1 MPLQF
6 PMAAIIRYTNYE
18 AIIGDLR
25 GPKRAE
31 LRDKVLFSVILNSS
45 LIVHFCCSL
54 SSLDDVEKKKKRIT
68 TTCLKSRRSLKTM
81 VVSPPLTPGVQGSRA
96 WVTLVTNPAYVAG
109 KWYCSQSFLSHFQGH
124 ELIY

>member
-54 SSLDDVEKKKKRIT
+54 SSLDDVEKKKKRDHHY
-68 TTCLKSRRSLKTM
+68 LLEKSAIVEDNGR
-81 VVSPPLTPGVQGSRA
+81 
-96 WVTLVTNPAYVAG
+96 
-109 KWYCSQSFLSHFQGH
+109 QSAFDSWCARIPSVGDARNQPCVCGR
-124 ELIY
+124 